1 MTLQANFY
9 SWINKRCI
17 FFYGFFPFGRICAY
31 TSVVG
36 VWLLF
41 CSTSCVWVPEGSDLS
56 RHRLCENF
64 LCCLPGCKQGHQTSN
79 ELKAICPMLLMSSPA
94 SEYCPSY
101 SSSTL
106 SMKLTSVSQ
115 DGFLSMLVQNRAL
128 TSMGL
133 LAQMQLAAGSVLLTG
148 RSIEPHQKD
157 LPRAAGS
164 AQGASC
170 LVHQKMLGVRA
181 CVFQVQIPIQIQQTS
196 GGGMGHIKSEMSMN
210 LSVNTKLFPVSE

>member
-1 MTLQANFY
+1 MTLQTNFY

-17 FFYGFFPFGRICAY
+17 FFYAFFPFGRICAY

-157 LPRAAGS
+157 LPRAARLCPRSQLSCTSEDAWG
-164 AQGASC
+164 SC
-170 LVHQKMLGVRA
+170 L
-181 CVFQVQIPIQIQQTS
+181 CIPSSDSHPNTA
-196 GGGMGHIKSEMSMN
+196 N
-210 LSVNTKLFPVSE
+210 LRRWHGAYQE